1 MNTDD
6 AQTPEPGQR
15 KARDLVKEIA
25 KERGY
30 LGEEKLARL
39 GEFDPELR
47 RDIEEALLKKDEMIG
62 SAVLTYVSEVY
73 PGLLTG
79 MLTSILDLPKTFTQA
94 TPDLF
99 SNSFRMQMTIIT
111 AQSSRKARIHVFL
124 SRFFPARSQLNATRM
139 ASHPRT

>member
-1 MNTDD
+1 MFTDV
-6 AQTPEPGQR
+6 AQTPETGHCT
-15 KARDLVKEIA
+15 ARDLVKEIA

-30 LGEEKLARL
+30 LGEEKLGRL
-39 GEFDPELR
+39 GDFDPEIR

-73 PGLLTG
+73 PSLLTG

-94 TPDLF
+94 TQDLF
-99 SNSFRMQMTIIT
+99 SNSFRTQMTMIT
-111 AQSSRKARIHVFL
+111 ALLSRKARTRVSL
-124 SRFFPARSQLNATRM
+124 SRYFPASSRLNATRM